1 MVSQDR
7 LYLAFLAI
15 SCAGFSSLAARE
27 FVALG
32 SRDRRS
38 ASTAIKECATMLDLR
53 DADAKEKETPSSE
66 DSAVTTAESASAAG
80 ASSTSET
87 ASSTTTSSEPAK
99 GVRRPSGA
107 KKNGGR
113 RSDATALGGRRAKE
127 KVGAEFW
134 DELAYLVKIAAP
146 GPFCYFSQ
154 LLAAQFS
161 LLVMRTL
168 LTVRANK
175 VNTFYLTR
183 AISTASWKFWTRW
196 FFNFGGWMGSAVV
209 VNSGLRYTETLIQI
223 ELRAALTKRAHQ
235 KYMSANNFYKTAVL
249 RDGGLDNVDQR
260 IVADVDAFAKEAAF
274 LYGHSFKPILE
285 FTLSLTEAAKELGYS
300 RPLALF
306 GAQIFITAVLRQMSP
321 SLGRMIAKEQ
331 ALEGGFRH
339 THARLIAHAEEV
351 ALLGGAERE
360 IGILDDGLKN
370 LVVTQR
376 WHALQRIRKS
386 VADNVSKFQGLLV
399 GSIFVHVPF
408 MVRAANSE
416 GERISAFRAT
426 EELMLRCGSAFTE
439 VLLLGR
445 NLDELAGYTHRLGQ
459 LFRTMDAGV
468 RREEAETLEKAKAR
482 LARLREARETETSKS
497 REDSQTVAARNVI
510 AFENVSVGAP
520 EPGGGHRL
528 LVKGVSLTVEPG
540 RSLLITGPNGSGKTS
555 LLRVL
560 AGLWAPLEGAVTVPS
575 PSPPSNGIPAGGSR
589 SPGKAMMWLPQ
600 RPYLLQGSL
609 RDQVVYP
616 HVALAESNAARVKR
630 ERRAAGRGSKAPS
643 AGGGGSRSRG
653 KDASSSS
660 AAEEEDERVK
670 RCLRLAGL
678 GKFVDGTLGVPGLGL
693 DTRHLEWNDVLS
705 GGERQRIGFARLFYH
720 APPFAI
726 LDEATSAIN
735 PDEEGTLYEAVIA
748 QGTTVVSIAHRLEL
762 RACHE
767 LELKLLGDGEG
778 GWELHERAPGGKRD
792 WALKSASAQ

>member
-53 DADAKEKETPSSE
+53 DADAKDKDTPSSE
-66 DSAVTTAESASAAG
+66 DSAVTTSESASAAG

-113 RSDATALGGRRAKE
+113 RSDATALRGRRAKE

-235 KYMSANNFYKTAVL
+235 KYMAANNFYKTAVL

-260 IVADVDAFAKEAAF
+260 IVADIDAFAKEAAF

-416 GERISAFRAT
+416 GERISVFRAT

-468 RREEAETLEKAKAR
+468 KAEDAKTLEKAKAR
-482 LARLREARETETSKS
+482 LARAREARETGVVDVDKS
-497 REDSQTVAARNVI
+497 SSARTNVI
-510 AFENVSVGAP
+510 AFEDVSVGAP

-528 LVKGVSLTVEPG
+528 LVERVSMVVEPG
-540 RSLLITGPNGSGKTS
+540 RNLLITGPNGSGKTS

-560 AGLWAPLEGAVTVPS
+560 AGLWAPLSGAVTTPS
-575 PSPPSNGIPAGGSR
+575 LPAGRAGAPPS
-589 SPGKAMMWLPQ
+589 GKAMMWLPQ

-616 HVALAESNAARVKR
+616 NVALAESNAARIKR
-630 ERRAAGRGSKAPS
+630 ERRAARG
-643 AGGGGSRSRG
+643 AGAGAFSRSAARSSD
-653 KDASSSS
+653 KAVSSS

-678 GKFVDGTLGVPGLGL
+678 GKFVDGTVPGVGL
-693 DTRHLEWNDVLS
+693 NTRHLEWNDVLS

-735 PDEEGTLYEAVIA
+735 PDEEGTLYQAVIA

-762 RACHE
+762 RECHE

-778 GWELHERAPGGKRD
+778 GWELHERARAGERK
-792 WALKSASAQ
+792 WALKRRSAR

>member
-1 MVSQDR
+1 M
-7 LYLAFLAI
+7 YLAFLAV
-15 SCAGFSSLAARE
+15 SCAGFSSLAARD

-32 SRDRRS
+32 TSDRRF
-38 ASTAIKECATMLDLR
+38 AATAIKECATMLDLHKAGEKKEGDK
-53 DADAKEKETPSSE
+53 DASE
-66 DSAVTTAESASAAG
+66 SSAVA
-80 ASSTSET
+80 
-87 ASSTTTSSEPAK
+87 AK
-99 GVRRPSGA
+99 G
-107 KKNGGR
+107 KNKGKRSRGGGR
-113 RSDATALGGRRAKE
+113 GD
-127 KVGAEFW
+127 KVGADFW
-134 DELAYLVKIAAP
+134 KELSYLVKVAMP
-146 GPFCYFSQ
+146 TPHCRFSQ
-154 LLAAQFS
+154 LLAAQFA

-175 VNTFYLTR
+175 VNTYYLTK
-183 AISTASWKFWTRW
+183 AISSANWQFWVRW

-223 ELRAALTKRAHQ
+223 ELRNALTRHAHK
-235 KYMSANNFYKTAVL
+235 KYMTANNFYRTAVL
-249 RDGGLDNVDQR
+249 REGGLDNVDQR
-260 IVADVDAFAKEAAF
+260 IVADIDAFSREAAF

-306 GAQIFITAVLRQMSP
+306 GAQIFITTVLRQMSP
-321 SLGRMIAKEQ
+321 SLGKMVAKEQ

-408 MVRAANSE
+408 MVRAMSSE
-416 GERISAFRAT
+416 GERISTFRAT

-445 NLDELAGYTHRLGQ
+445 NLDELAGYTFRLGQ
-459 LFRTMDAGV
+459 MFRTMDAGV
-468 RREEAETLEKAKAR
+468 KEEKARDLAAAKAR
-482 LARLREARETETSKS
+482 LAAAGKGGTKPAP
-497 REDSQTVAARNVI
+497 VAGI
-510 AFENVSVGAP
+510 SFEGVSVGAP

-528 LVKGVSLTVEPG
+528 LVKRVTMDVQEGG
-540 RSLLITGPNGSGKTS
+540 HLLITGPNGSGKTS

-560 AGLWAPLEGAVTVPS
+560 AGLWAPLEGAVKTPS
-575 PSPPSNGIPAGGSR
+575 PSSHPGG
-589 SPGKAMMWLPQ
+589 KVMMWLPQ

-616 HVALAESNAARVKR
+616 DVAAAEKTKKKGARGAR
-630 ERRAAGRGSKAPS
+630 DGRRDGESGGASAPS
-643 AGGGGSRSRG
+643 TPREASEEA
-653 KDASSSS
+653 DA
-660 AAEEEDERVK
+660 EDERIK
-670 RCLRLAGL
+670 TCLRMAGL
-678 GKFVDGTLGVPGLGL
+678 GKFVDGGVPGVNL

-720 APPFAI
+720 SPPFAI

-735 PDEEGTLYEAVIA
+735 PDEEHSLYERVIE

-762 RACHE
+762 RRFHKR
-767 LELKLLGDGEG
+767 ELKLAGDGSG
-778 GWELHERAPGGKRD
+778 GWEIHEQ
-792 WALKSASAQ
+792 KSADKWTLVGRSTKEEVQWA

>member
-1 MVSQDR
+1 MVRQDK
-7 LYLAFLAI
+7 LYLAFLAV
-15 SCAGFSSLAARE
+15 SCAGFTTLAARD

-32 SRDRRS
+32 TNDRRL
-38 ASTAIKECATMLDLR
+38 AGTAIKEVSTMLELNK
-53 DADAKEKETPSSE
+53 AAEKEK
-66 DSAVTTAESASAAG
+66 DKDG
-80 ASSTSET
+80 
-87 ASSTTTSSEPAK
+87 
-99 GVRRPSGA
+99 SGA
-107 KKNGGR
+107 EKPGSSKRRGRDLKRGGG
-113 RSDATALGGRRAKE
+113 SQKIGADFWKE
-127 KVGAEFW
+127 
-134 DELAYLVKIAAP
+134 LSYLVKVACPTPHCRFA
-146 GPFCYFSQ
+146 Q

-175 VNTFYLTR
+175 VNTFYLTK
-183 AISTASWKFWTRW
+183 AISSANWKFWVRW

-223 ELRAALTKRAHQ
+223 ELRDALTRHAHK
-235 KYMSANNFYKTAVL
+235 KYMTANNFYRTAVL

-260 IVADVDAFAKEAAF
+260 IVADVDAFSREAAF

-306 GAQIFITAVLRQMSP
+306 GAQIFITTVLRQMSP
-321 SLGRMIAKEQ
+321 SLGKMVAREQ

-351 ALLGGAERE
+351 ALLGGASRE
-360 IGILDDGLKN
+360 VGILDDGLKN
-370 LVVTQR
+370 MVVTQR

-408 MVRAANSE
+408 MVRAAASE
-416 GERISAFRAT
+416 GERISTFRAT

-445 NLDELAGYTHRLGQ
+445 NLDELAGYTFRLGQ
-459 LFRTMDAGV
+459 LFRVMDAG
-468 RREEAETLEKAKAR
+468 AEDERKEQLAAAKAR
-482 LARLREARETETSKS
+482 LADFGKKKTQPPASGGGGRRISF
-497 REDSQTVAARNVI
+497 DG
-510 AFENVSVGAP
+510 VSVGAP

-528 LVKGVSLTVEPG
+528 LVKAVTMDVSEG
-540 RSLLITGPNGSGKTS
+540 DHLLITGPNGAGKTS

-560 AGLWAPLEGAVTVPS
+560 AGLWKPLEGTVSTPA
-575 PSPPSNGIPAGGSR
+575 PTEANG
-589 SPGKAMMWLPQ
+589 GKVMMWLPQ

-616 HVALAESNAARVKR
+616 DVPKARAGTFT
-630 ERRAAGRGSKAPS
+630 RRGGRGRRSGGAGGPSAAGSSSSPS
-643 AGGGGSRSRG
+643 
-653 KDASSSS
+653 SSSS
-660 AAEEEDERVK
+660 AGRGRAECDAEAEEEDERIR
-670 RCLRLAGL
+670 RCLRMAGL
-678 GKFVDGTLGVPGLGL
+678 GKFVDGDVPGVGLG
-693 DTRHLEWNDVLS
+693 TRHLEWNDVLS
-705 GGERQRIGFARLFYH
+705 GGERQRVGFARLFYH

-735 PDEEGTLYEAVIA
+735 PDEEGKLYEHVIA
-748 QGTTVVSIAHRLEL
+748 GGTTVVSIAHRLEL
-762 RACHE
+762 RRFHKK
-767 LELKLLGDGEG
+767 ELKLRGDGNG
-778 GWELHERAPGGKRD
+778 GWELHEQKQKDKWTQVARG
-792 WALKSASAQ
+792 

>member
-53 DADAKEKETPSSE
+53 DADAKDKDTPSSE
-66 DSAVTTAESASAAG
+66 DSAVTTSESASAAG

-113 RSDATALGGRRAKE
+113 RSDATALRGRRAKE

-235 KYMSANNFYKTAVL
+235 KYMAANNFYKTAVL

-260 IVADVDAFAKEAAF
+260 IVADIDAFAKEAAF

-416 GERISAFRAT
+416 GERISVFRAT

-468 RREEAETLEKAKAR
+468 KAEDAKTLEKAKAR
-482 LARLREARETETSKS
+482 LARAREARETGVVDVDKS
-497 REDSQTVAARNVI
+497 SSARTNVI
-510 AFENVSVGAP
+510 AFEDVSVGAP

-528 LVKGVSLTVEPG
+528 LVERVSMVVEPG
-540 RSLLITGPNGSGKTS
+540 RNLLITGPNGSGKTS

-560 AGLWAPLEGAVTVPS
+560 AGLWAPLSGAVTTPS
-575 PSPPSNGIPAGGSR
+575 LPAGKAGAPPS
-589 SPGKAMMWLPQ
+589 GKAMMWLPQ

-616 HVALAESNAARVKR
+616 NVALAESNAARIKR
-630 ERRAAGRGSKAPS
+630 ERRAARG
-643 AGGGGSRSRG
+643 AGAGAFSRSAARRSD
-653 KDASSSS
+653 DAVSSS

-678 GKFVDGTLGVPGLGL
+678 GKFVDGTVPGVGL
-693 DTRHLEWNDVLS
+693 NTRHLEWNDVLS

-735 PDEEGTLYEAVIA
+735 PDEEGTLYQAVIA

-762 RACHE
+762 RECHE

-778 GWELHERAPGGKRD
+778 GWELHERARAGERK
-792 WALKSASAQ
+792 WALKRRSAR

>member
-53 DADAKEKETPSSE
+53 DADAKDKDTPSSE
-66 DSAVTTAESASAAG
+66 DSAVTTSESASAAG

-113 RSDATALGGRRAKE
+113 RSDATALRGRRAKE

-235 KYMSANNFYKTAVL
+235 KYMAANNFYKTAVL

-260 IVADVDAFAKEAAF
+260 IVADIDAFAKEAAF

-416 GERISAFRAT
+416 GERISVFRAT

-468 RREEAETLEKAKAR
+468 KAEDAKTLEKAKAR
-482 LARLREARETETSKS
+482 LARTREARETGVVDVDKS
-497 REDSQTVAARNVI
+497 SSARTNVI
-510 AFENVSVGAP
+510 AFEDVSVGAP

-528 LVKGVSLTVEPG
+528 LVERVSMVVEPG
-540 RSLLITGPNGSGKTS
+540 RNLLITGPNGSGKTS

-560 AGLWAPLEGAVTVPS
+560 AGLWAPLSGAVTTPS
-575 PSPPSNGIPAGGSR
+575 LPAGRAGAPPS
-589 SPGKAMMWLPQ
+589 GKAMMWLPQ

-616 HVALAESNAARVKR
+616 DVALAESNAARIKR
-630 ERRAAGRGSKAPS
+630 ERRAARG
-643 AGGGGSRSRG
+643 AGAGAFSRSAARRSD
-653 KDASSSS
+653 DAVSSS

-678 GKFVDGTLGVPGLGL
+678 GKFVDGTVPGVGL
-693 DTRHLEWNDVLS
+693 NTRHLEWNDVLS

-735 PDEEGTLYEAVIA
+735 PDEEGTLYQAVIA

-762 RACHE
+762 RECHE

-778 GWELHERAPGGKRD
+778 GWELHERARAGERK
-792 WALKSASAQ
+792 WALKRRSAR

>member
-1 MVSQDR
+1 V
-7 LYLAFLAI
+7 
-15 SCAGFSSLAARE
+15 
-27 FVALG
+27 
-32 SRDRRS
+32 
-38 ASTAIKECATMLDLR
+38 
-53 DADAKEKETPSSE
+53 
-66 DSAVTTAESASAAG
+66 
-80 ASSTSET
+80 
-87 ASSTTTSSEPAK
+87 
-99 GVRRPSGA
+99 
-107 KKNGGR
+107 
-113 RSDATALGGRRAKE
+113 GRRAVAARPPERARAAGRRKRSGKDFWKE
-127 KVGAEFW
+127 
-134 DELAYLVKIAAP
+134 LSYLVKVACPTPHCRFA
-146 GPFCYFSQ
+146 Q

-175 VNTFYLTR
+175 VNTFYLTK
-183 AISTASWKFWTRW
+183 AISSANWKFWVRW

-223 ELRAALTKRAHQ
+223 ELRDALTRHAHK
-235 KYMSANNFYKTAVL
+235 KYMAANNFYRTAVL

-260 IVADVDAFAKEAAF
+260 IVADVDAFSREAAF

-306 GAQIFITAVLRQMSP
+306 GAQIFITTVLRQMSP
-321 SLGRMIAKEQ
+321 SLGKMVAREQ

-351 ALLGGAERE
+351 ALLGGASRE
-360 IGILDDGLKN
+360 VGILDDGLKN
-370 LVVTQR
+370 MVVTQR

-408 MVRAANSE
+408 MVRAAASE
-416 GERISAFRAT
+416 GERISTFRAT

-445 NLDELAGYTHRLGQ
+445 NLDELAGYTFRLGQ
-459 LFRTMDAGV
+459 LFRVMDAG
-468 RREEAETLEKAKAR
+468 AEDERKEQLAAAKAR
-482 LARLREARETETSKS
+482 LADFGKKKTQPPASGGGGRRISF
-497 REDSQTVAARNVI
+497 DG
-510 AFENVSVGAP
+510 VSVGAP

-528 LVKGVSLTVEPG
+528 LVRAVTMDVSEG
-540 RSLLITGPNGSGKTS
+540 DHLLITGPNGAGKTS

-560 AGLWAPLEGAVTVPS
+560 AGLWKPLEGTVSTPS
-575 PSPPSNGIPAGGSR
+575 PTKANG
-589 SPGKAMMWLPQ
+589 GKVMMWLPQ

-616 HVALAESNAARVKR
+616 DVPKARAGTFT
-630 ERRAAGRGSKAPS
+630 RRGGRGRRSGDHAAKAK
-643 AGGGGSRSRG
+643 A
-653 KDASSSS
+653 K
-660 AAEEEDERVK
+660 EEDEK
-670 RCLRLAGL
+670 IKQCLRMAGL
-678 GKFVDGTLGVPGLGL
+678 GKFVDGGVPNVGLA
-693 DTRHLEWNDVLS
+693 TRHLEWNDVLS
-705 GGERQRIGFARLFYH
+705 GGERQRIGFARLFFH

-735 PDEEGTLYEAVIA
+735 PDEEHSLYEHVLA

-762 RACHE
+762 RKFHHRE
-767 LELKLLGDGEG
+767 LQLAGDGGGGWKLLQKKETGHGGEK
-778 GWELHERAPGGKRD
+778 WV
-792 WALKSASAQ
+792 ALK

>member
-1 MVSQDR
+1 MRQDK
-7 LYLAFLAI
+7 LYLAFLAV
-15 SCAGFSSLAARE
+15 SCVGFSSLAARE
-27 FVALG
+27 FVALS
-32 SRDRRS
+32 SRDRNN
-38 ASTAIKECATMLDLR
+38 ASTAIKECATMLDLK
-53 DADAKEKETPSSE
+53 DAEGKAKEKEGEAGETSS
-66 DSAVTTAESASAAG
+66 DVLKSTSGG
-80 ASSTSET
+80 ASSAATGAPGGAPGST
-87 ASSTTTSSEPAK
+87 ATTTLTKPIEPKGGKGKRGRGDSSLK
-99 GVRRPSGA
+99 R
-107 KKNGGR
+107 
-113 RSDATALGGRRAKE
+113 KE
-127 KVGAEFW
+127 KIGAEFW
-134 DELAYLVKIAAP
+134 DEVSYLLRIASP
-146 GPFCYFSQ
+146 STFCRFNQ

-223 ELRAALTKRAHQ
+223 ELRAALTKQAHK
-235 KYMSANNFYKTAVL
+235 KYMSANNFYRTAVL
-249 RDGGLDNVDQR
+249 RTGGLDNVDQR
-260 IVADVDAFAKEAAF
+260 IVADIDAFSKEAAF

-306 GAQIFITAVLRQMSP
+306 GAQIFITAVLRQMAP
-321 SLGRMIAKEQ
+321 SLGKMIAKEQ

-416 GERISAFRAT
+416 GERISTFRAT

-459 LFRTMDAGV
+459 LFRTMDLGV
-468 RREEAETLEKAKAR
+468 KEEDAKTLQAAKEKLAKLR
-482 LARLREARETETSKS
+482 LVRKQGGTASDKSTQEQTNSGTSS
-497 REDSQTVAARNVI
+497 GI
-510 AFENVSVGAP
+510 AFDSVSVGAP

-528 LVKGVSLTVEPG
+528 LIQNVTMSVNPG
-540 RSLLITGPNGSGKTS
+540 SNLLITGPNGSGKTS

-560 AGLWAPLEGAVTVPS
+560 AGLWAPLSGSVKTPS
-575 PSPPSNGIPAGGSR
+575 INGKNKSQKP
-589 SPGKAMMWLPQ
+589 MMWLPQ

-616 HVALAESNAARVKR
+616 NVALAESNAKRIKR
-630 ERRAAGRGSKAPS
+630 ERRKNSPP
-643 AGGGGSRSRG
+643 GSRNG
-653 KDASSSS
+653 SSKKLDNKL
-660 AAEEEDERVK
+660 EDEEDEIVK
-670 RCLRLAGL
+670 KCLRLAGL
-678 GKFVDGTLGVPGLGL
+678 GKFVDGGVPSVGLN
-693 DTRHLEWNDVLS
+693 TRHLEWNDVLS

-720 APPFAI
+720 KPPFAI

-735 PDEEGTLYEAVIA
+735 PDEEGLLYERVIA

-762 RACHE
+762 RKFHS

-778 GWELHERAPGGKRD
+778 GWELHEKKGKE
-792 WALKSASAQ
+792 WKVKSKSSQ

>member
-53 DADAKEKETPSSE
+53 DADAKDKDTPSSE
-66 DSAVTTAESASAAG
+66 DSAVTTSESASAAG

-113 RSDATALGGRRAKE
+113 RSDATALRGRRAKE

-235 KYMSANNFYKTAVL
+235 KYMAANNFYKTAVL

-260 IVADVDAFAKEAAF
+260 IVADIDAFAKEAAF

-416 GERISAFRAT
+416 GERISVFRAT

-468 RREEAETLEKAKAR
+468 KAEDAKTLEKAKAR
-482 LARLREARETETSKS
+482 LARAREARETGVVDVDKS
-497 REDSQTVAARNVI
+497 SSARTNVI
-510 AFENVSVGAP
+510 AFEDVSVGAP

-528 LVKGVSLTVEPG
+528 LVERVSMVVEPG
-540 RSLLITGPNGSGKTS
+540 RNLLITGPNGSGKTS

-560 AGLWAPLEGAVTVPS
+560 AGLWAPLSGAVTTPS
-575 PSPPSNGIPAGGSR
+575 LPAGKAGAPPS
-589 SPGKAMMWLPQ
+589 GKAMMWLPQ

-616 HVALAESNAARVKR
+616 NVALAESNAARIKR
-630 ERRAAGRGSKAPS
+630 ERRAARG
-643 AGGGGSRSRG
+643 AGAGAFSRSAARRSD
-653 KDASSSS
+653 KAVSSS

-678 GKFVDGTLGVPGLGL
+678 GKFVDGTVPGVGL
-693 DTRHLEWNDVLS
+693 NTRHLEWNDVLS

-735 PDEEGTLYEAVIA
+735 PDEEGTLYQAVIA

-762 RACHE
+762 RECHE

-778 GWELHERAPGGKRD
+778 GWELHERARAGERK
-792 WALKSASAQ
+792 WALKRRSAR

>member
-1 MVSQDR
+1 
-7 LYLAFLAI
+7 
-15 SCAGFSSLAARE
+15 
-27 FVALG
+27 
-32 SRDRRS
+32 
-38 ASTAIKECATMLDLR
+38 MLDLR

-235 KYMSANNFYKTAVL
+235 KYMAANNFYKTAVL

-260 IVADVDAFAKEAAF
+260 IVADIDAFAKEAAF

-416 GERISAFRAT
+416 GERISVFRAT

-468 RREEAETLEKAKAR
+468 EAEDAKSLEKAKAR
-482 LARLREARETETSKS
+482 LARAREARETGVETPVDKS
-497 REDSQTVAARNVI
+497 SSARTNVI
-510 AFENVSVGAP
+510 AFEDVSVGAP

-528 LVKGVSLTVEPG
+528 LVERVSMVVEPG
-540 RSLLITGPNGSGKTS
+540 RNLLITGPNGSGKTS

-560 AGLWAPLEGAVTVPS
+560 AGLWAPLSGAVTTPS
-575 PSPPSNGIPAGGSR
+575 LPAGRAGAPPS
-589 SPGKAMMWLPQ
+589 GKAMMWLPQ

-616 HVALAESNAARVKR
+616 NVALAESNAARIKR
-630 ERRAAGRGSKAPS
+630 ERRAAR
-643 AGGGGSRSRG
+643 GGGGARGASAESSRFSRARSSD
-653 KDASSSS
+653 KAVSSS

-678 GKFVDGTLGVPGLGL
+678 GKFVDGTVPGVGL
-693 DTRHLEWNDVLS
+693 NTRHLEWNDVLS

-735 PDEEGTLYEAVIA
+735 PDEEGTLYQAVIA

-762 RACHE
+762 RECHE

-778 GWELHERAPGGKRD
+778 GWELHERARAGDRK
-792 WALKSASAQ
+792 WALKRRSAR

>member
-1 MVSQDR
+1 M
-7 LYLAFLAI
+7 YLAFLAV
-15 SCAGFSSLAARE
+15 SCAGFSSLAARD

-32 SRDRRS
+32 TSRRF
-38 ASTAIKECATMLDLR
+38 AATAIKECATMLDLHN
-53 DADAKEKETPSSE
+53 AGEKKEGDKNASGS
-66 DSAVTTAESASAAG
+66 SAVAVKSKK
-80 ASSTSET
+80 
-87 ASSTTTSSEPAK
+87 K
-99 GVRRPSGA
+99 GKRSRG
-107 KKNGGR
+107 GGR
-113 RSDATALGGRRAKE
+113 SD
-127 KVGAEFW
+127 KVGADFW
-134 DELAYLVKIAAP
+134 KELSYLVKVAMP
-146 GPFCYFSQ
+146 NPYCRFSQ
-154 LLAAQFS
+154 LLAAQFT

-175 VNTFYLTR
+175 VNTYYLTK
-183 AISTASWKFWTRW
+183 AISSANWQFWVRW

-223 ELRAALTKRAHQ
+223 ELRNALTRHAHK
-235 KYMSANNFYKTAVL
+235 KYMTANNFYRTAVL
-249 RDGGLDNVDQR
+249 REGGLDNVDQR
-260 IVADVDAFAKEAAF
+260 IVADIDAFSREAAF

-306 GAQIFITAVLRQMSP
+306 GAQIFITTVLRQMSP
-321 SLGRMIAKEQ
+321 SLGKMVAKEQ

-408 MVRAANSE
+408 MVRAMSSE
-416 GERISAFRAT
+416 GERISTFRAT

-445 NLDELAGYTHRLGQ
+445 NLDELAGYTFRLGQ
-459 LFRTMDAGV
+459 MFRTMDAGV
-468 RREEAETLEKAKAR
+468 KEEKERDLAAAKAR
-482 LARLREARETETSKS
+482 LAAAGKS
-497 REDSQTVAARNVI
+497 GTKPSPVTGI
-510 AFENVSVGAP
+510 SFEGVSVGAP

-528 LVKGVSLTVEPG
+528 LVKRVTMDVQEGG
-540 RSLLITGPNGSGKTS
+540 HLLITGPNGSGKTS

-560 AGLWAPLEGAVTVPS
+560 AGLWAPLEGAVKTPS
-575 PSPPSNGIPAGGSR
+575 PSSRPGG
-589 SPGKAMMWLPQ
+589 KVMMWLPQ
-600 RPYLLQGSL
+600 RPYLVQGSL

-616 HVALAESNAARVKR
+616 DVASAEKTKKKAARGAR
-630 ERRAAGRGSKAPS
+630 DGASGGASAPSTPRGSS
-643 AGGGGSRSRG
+643 VE
-653 KDASSSS
+653 
-660 AAEEEDERVK
+660 AEAEDERIK
-670 RCLRLAGL
+670 TCLRMAGL
-678 GKFVDGTLGVPGLGL
+678 GKFVDGGVPGVSL

-705 GGERQRIGFARLFYH
+705 GGERQRVGFARLFYH
-720 APPFAI
+720 SPPFAI

-735 PDEEGTLYEAVIA
+735 PDEEHLLYERVIE

-762 RACHE
+762 RRFHKR
-767 LELKLLGDGEG
+767 ELKLAGDGSG
-778 GWELHERAPGGKRD
+778 GWEIHEQ
-792 WALKSASAQ
+792 KSADKWTLVGRSTKEEVQ

>member
-1 MVSQDR
+1 
-7 LYLAFLAI
+7 
-15 SCAGFSSLAARE
+15 
-27 FVALG
+27 
-32 SRDRRS
+32 
-38 ASTAIKECATMLDLR
+38 MLDLR

-235 KYMSANNFYKTAVL
+235 KYMAANNFYKTAVL

-260 IVADVDAFAKEAAF
+260 IVADIDAFAKEAAF

-416 GERISAFRAT
+416 GERISVFRAT

-459 LFRTMDAGV
+459 LFRVMDAGV
-468 RREEAETLEKAKAR
+468 KAEDAKSLEKAKAR
-482 LARLREARETETSKS
+482 LARAREARETGVETPVDKS
-497 REDSQTVAARNVI
+497 SSARTNVI
-510 AFENVSVGAP
+510 AFEDVSVGAP

-528 LVKGVSLTVEPG
+528 LVERVSMVVEPG
-540 RSLLITGPNGSGKTS
+540 RNLLITGPNGSGKTS

-560 AGLWAPLEGAVTVPS
+560 AGLWAPLSGAVTTPS
-575 PSPPSNGIPAGGSR
+575 LPAGRAGAPPS
-589 SPGKAMMWLPQ
+589 GKAMMWLPQ

-616 HVALAESNAARVKR
+616 NVALAESNAARIKR
-630 ERRAAGRGSKAPS
+630 ERRAARGARGARGASAESSRFSRARSSDKAV
-643 AGGGGSRSRG
+643 
-653 KDASSSS
+653 SSS

-678 GKFVDGTLGVPGLGL
+678 GKFVDGTVPGVGL
-693 DTRHLEWNDVLS
+693 NTRHLEWNDVLS

-735 PDEEGTLYEAVIA
+735 PDEEGTLYQAVIA

-762 RACHE
+762 RECHE

-778 GWELHERAPGGKRD
+778 GWELHERARAGDRK
-792 WALKSASAQ
+792 WALKRRSAR

>member
-38 ASTAIKECATMLDLR
+38 ASTAIKECATMLDLQ
-53 DADAKEKETPSSE
+53 DADAKEKQRSPESDAKTVESS
-66 DSAVTTAESASAAG
+66 TASG
-80 ASSTSET
+80 ASSTSKT
-87 ASSTTTSSEPAK
+87 ASSATTTTSEPTKRA
-99 GVRRPSGA
+99 GVRT
-107 KKNGGR
+107 KET
-113 RSDATALGGRRAKE
+113 DAAALGGRRKKE

-146 GPFCYFSQ
+146 GPFCHFSR

-196 FFNFGGWMGSAVV
+196 FFNFSGWMGSAVV

-235 KYMSANNFYKTAVL
+235 KYMAANNFYKTAVL

-260 IVADVDAFAKEAAF
+260 IVADIDAFAKEAAF

-416 GERISAFRAT
+416 GERISVFRAT

-468 RREEAETLEKAKAR
+468 KAEDAKTLEKAKAR
-482 LARLREARETETSKS
+482 LARAREARETGVVDVDKS
-497 REDSQTVAARNVI
+497 SSARTNVI
-510 AFENVSVGAP
+510 AFEDVSVGAP

-528 LVKGVSLTVEPG
+528 LVERVSMVVEPG
-540 RSLLITGPNGSGKTS
+540 RNLLITGPNGSGKTS

-560 AGLWAPLEGAVTVPS
+560 AGLWAPLSGAVTTPS
-575 PSPPSNGIPAGGSR
+575 LPAGRAGAPPS
-589 SPGKAMMWLPQ
+589 GKAMMWLPQ

-616 HVALAESNAARVKR
+616 NVALAESNAARIKR
-630 ERRAAGRGSKAPS
+630 ERRASRGAG
-643 AGGGGSRSRG
+643 AGAFSRSAARSS
-653 KDASSSS
+653 DNAVSSS

-678 GKFVDGTLGVPGLGL
+678 GKFVDGTIPGVGLN
-693 DTRHLEWNDVLS
+693 TRRLEWNDVLS

-735 PDEEGTLYEAVIA
+735 PDEEGTLYQAVIA

-762 RACHE
+762 RECHE

-778 GWELHERAPGGKRD
+778 GWELHERARAGERK
-792 WALKSASAQ
+792 WALKRRSAR

>member
-53 DADAKEKETPSSE
+53 DADAKDKDTPSSE
-66 DSAVTTAESASAAG
+66 DSAVTTSESASAAG

-113 RSDATALGGRRAKE
+113 RSDATALRGRRAKE

-235 KYMSANNFYKTAVL
+235 KYMAANNFYKTAVL

-260 IVADVDAFAKEAAF
+260 IVADIDAFAKEAAF

-416 GERISAFRAT
+416 GERISVFRAT

-468 RREEAETLEKAKAR
+468 KAEDAKTLEKAKAR
-482 LARLREARETETSKS
+482 LARAREARETGVVDVHKS
-497 REDSQTVAARNVI
+497 SSARTNVI
-510 AFENVSVGAP
+510 AFEDVSVGAP

-528 LVKGVSLTVEPG
+528 LVERVSMVVEPG
-540 RSLLITGPNGSGKTS
+540 RNLLITGPNGSGKTS

-560 AGLWAPLEGAVTVPS
+560 AGLWAPLSGAVTTPS
-575 PSPPSNGIPAGGSR
+575 LPAGKAGAPPS
-589 SPGKAMMWLPQ
+589 GKAMMWLPQ

-616 HVALAESNAARVKR
+616 NVALAESNAARIKR
-630 ERRAAGRGSKAPS
+630 ERRAARG
-643 AGGGGSRSRG
+643 AGAGAFSRSAARRSD
-653 KDASSSS
+653 KAVSSS

-678 GKFVDGTLGVPGLGL
+678 GKFVDGTVPGVGL
-693 DTRHLEWNDVLS
+693 NTRHLEWNDVLS

-735 PDEEGTLYEAVIA
+735 PDEEGTLYQAVIA

-762 RACHE
+762 RECHE

-778 GWELHERAPGGKRD
+778 GWELHERARAGERK
-792 WALKSASAQ
+792 WALKRRSAR

>member
-38 ASTAIKECATMLDLR
+38 ASTAIKECATMLDLQ
-53 DADAKEKETPSSE
+53 DADAKEKQRSPESDKKTVESS
-66 DSAVTTAESASAAG
+66 TASG
-80 ASSTSET
+80 ASSTSKT
-87 ASSTTTSSEPAK
+87 ASSATTTTSEPTKRA
-99 GVRRPSGA
+99 GVRT
-107 KKNGGR
+107 KET
-113 RSDATALGGRRAKE
+113 DAAALGGRRKKE

-146 GPFCYFSQ
+146 GPFCHFSR

-196 FFNFGGWMGSAVV
+196 FFNFSGWMGSAVV

-235 KYMSANNFYKTAVL
+235 KYMAANNFYKTAVL

-260 IVADVDAFAKEAAF
+260 IVADIDAFAKEAAF

-459 LFRTMDAGV
+459 LFRVMDAGV
-468 RREEAETLEKAKAR
+468 KREDASTLEKAKAR
-482 LARLREARETETSKS
+482 LKHLREARES
-497 REDSQTVAARNVI
+497 RASGESPGVAAATKPEIGASSDGNARNVI
-510 AFENVSVGAP
+510 AFEDVSVGAP

-540 RSLLITGPNGSGKTS
+540 RHLLITGPNGSGKTS

-560 AGLWAPLEGAVTVPS
+560 AGLWPPLRGAVTTPI
-575 PSPPSNGIPAGGSR
+575 PTSPPSGRPGG

-616 HVALAESNAARVKR
+616 HVALAESNAARIKR
-630 ERRAAGRGSKAPS
+630 ERRA
-643 AGGGGSRSRG
+643 GGSRSRG

-693 DTRHLEWNDVLS
+693 NTRHLEWNDVLS

-735 PDEEGTLYEAVIA
+735 PDEEGTLYQAVIA

-778 GWELHERAPGGKRD
+778 SWELHERTPGGKRD
-792 WALKSASAQ
+792 WALKRKST

>member
-1 MVSQDR
+1 MSQDR

-53 DADAKEKETPSSE
+53 DADAKDKDTPSSE
-66 DSAVTTAESASAAG
+66 DSAVTTSESASAAG

-113 RSDATALGGRRAKE
+113 RSDATALRGRRAKE

-235 KYMSANNFYKTAVL
+235 KYMAANNFYKTAVL

-260 IVADVDAFAKEAAF
+260 IVADIDAFAKEAAF

-360 IGILDDGLKN
+360 IGILDDCLKN

-416 GERISAFRAT
+416 GERISVFRAT

-468 RREEAETLEKAKAR
+468 KAEDAKTLEKAKAR
-482 LARLREARETETSKS
+482 LARAREARETGVVDVDKS
-497 REDSQTVAARNVI
+497 SSARTNVI
-510 AFENVSVGAP
+510 AFEDVSVGAP

-528 LVKGVSLTVEPG
+528 LVERVSMVVEPG
-540 RSLLITGPNGSGKTS
+540 RNLLITGPNGSGKTS

-560 AGLWAPLEGAVTVPS
+560 AGLWAPLSGAVTTPS
-575 PSPPSNGIPAGGSR
+575 LPAGRAGAPPS
-589 SPGKAMMWLPQ
+589 GKAMMWLPQ

-616 HVALAESNAARVKR
+616 NVALAESNAARIKR
-630 ERRAAGRGSKAPS
+630 ERRAARG
-643 AGGGGSRSRG
+643 AGAGAFSRSAARSSD
-653 KDASSSS
+653 KAVSSS

-678 GKFVDGTLGVPGLGL
+678 GKFVDGTVPGVGL
-693 DTRHLEWNDVLS
+693 NTRHLEWNDVLS

-735 PDEEGTLYEAVIA
+735 PDEEGTLYQAVIA

-762 RACHE
+762 RECHE

-778 GWELHERAPGGKRD
+778 GWELHERARAGERK
-792 WALKSASAQ
+792 WALKRRSAR

>member
-1 MVSQDR
+1 MVRQDK
-7 LYLAFLAI
+7 LYLAFLAV
-15 SCAGFSSLAARE
+15 SCAGFTTLAARD

-32 SRDRRS
+32 TNDRRL
-38 ASTAIKECATMLDLR
+38 AGTAIKEVSTMLELNK
-53 DADAKEKETPSSE
+53 AAEKEK
-66 DSAVTTAESASAAG
+66 DKDGAG
-80 ASSTSET
+80 AEKPGSS
-87 ASSTTTSSEPAK
+87 K
-99 GVRRPSGA
+99 RRGRDLKRGGGSQKIGA
-107 KKNGGR
+107 
-113 RSDATALGGRRAKE
+113 DFWKE
-127 KVGAEFW
+127 
-134 DELAYLVKIAAP
+134 LSYLVKVACPTPHCRFA
-146 GPFCYFSQ
+146 Q

-175 VNTFYLTR
+175 VNTFYLTK
-183 AISTASWKFWTRW
+183 AISSANWKFWVRW

-223 ELRAALTKRAHQ
+223 ELRDALTRHAHK
-235 KYMSANNFYKTAVL
+235 KYMAANNFYRTAVL

-260 IVADVDAFAKEAAF
+260 IVADVDAFSREAAF

-306 GAQIFITAVLRQMSP
+306 GAQIFITTVLRQMSP
-321 SLGRMIAKEQ
+321 SLGKMVAREQ

-351 ALLGGAERE
+351 ALLGGASRE
-360 IGILDDGLKN
+360 VGILDDGLKN
-370 LVVTQR
+370 MVVTQR

-408 MVRAANSE
+408 MVRAAASE
-416 GERISAFRAT
+416 GERISTFRAT

-445 NLDELAGYTHRLGQ
+445 NLDELAGYTFRLGQ
-459 LFRTMDAGV
+459 LFRVMDAG
-468 RREEAETLEKAKAR
+468 AEDERKEQLAAAKAR
-482 LARLREARETETSKS
+482 LADFGKKKTQPPASGGGGRRISF
-497 REDSQTVAARNVI
+497 DG
-510 AFENVSVGAP
+510 VSVGAP

-528 LVKGVSLTVEPG
+528 LVKAVTMDVSEG
-540 RSLLITGPNGSGKTS
+540 DHLLITGPNGAGKTS

-560 AGLWAPLEGAVTVPS
+560 AGLWKPLEGTVSTPA
-575 PSPPSNGIPAGGSR
+575 PTEANG
-589 SPGKAMMWLPQ
+589 GKVMMWLPQ

-616 HVALAESNAARVKR
+616 DVPKARAGTFT
-630 ERRAAGRGSKAPS
+630 RRGGRGRRSGGAGGPSAAGSSSSPS
-643 AGGGGSRSRG
+643 
-653 KDASSSS
+653 SSSS
-660 AAEEEDERVK
+660 AGRGRAECDAEAEEEDERIR
-670 RCLRLAGL
+670 RCLRMAGL
-678 GKFVDGTLGVPGLGL
+678 GKFVDGDVPGVGLG
-693 DTRHLEWNDVLS
+693 TRHLEWNDVLS
-705 GGERQRIGFARLFYH
+705 GGERQRVGFARLFYH

-735 PDEEGTLYEAVIA
+735 PDEEGKLYEHVIA
-748 QGTTVVSIAHRLEL
+748 GGTTVVSIAHRLEL
-762 RACHE
+762 RRFHKK
-767 LELKLLGDGEG
+767 ELKLRGDGNG
-778 GWELHERAPGGKRD
+778 GWELHEQKQKDKWTQVARG
-792 WALKSASAQ
+792 

>member
-53 DADAKEKETPSSE
+53 DADAKDKDTPSSE
-66 DSAVTTAESASAAG
+66 DSAVTTSESASAAG

-113 RSDATALGGRRAKE
+113 RSDATALRGRRAKE

-235 KYMSANNFYKTAVL
+235 KYMAANNFYKTAVL

-260 IVADVDAFAKEAAF
+260 IVADIDAFAKEAAF

-416 GERISAFRAT
+416 GERISVFRAT

-468 RREEAETLEKAKAR
+468 KAEDAKTLEKAKAR
-482 LARLREARETETSKS
+482 LARAREARETGVVDVDKS
-497 REDSQTVAARNVI
+497 SSARTNVI
-510 AFENVSVGAP
+510 AFEDVSVGAP

-528 LVKGVSLTVEPG
+528 LVERVSMVVEPG
-540 RSLLITGPNGSGKTS
+540 RNLLITGPNGSGKTS

-560 AGLWAPLEGAVTVPS
+560 AGLWAPLSGAVTTPS
-575 PSPPSNGIPAGGSR
+575 LPAGRAGAPPS
-589 SPGKAMMWLPQ
+589 GKAMMWLPQ

-616 HVALAESNAARVKR
+616 DVALAESNAARIKR
-630 ERRAAGRGSKAPS
+630 ERRAARG
-643 AGGGGSRSRG
+643 AGAGAFSRSAARRSD
-653 KDASSSS
+653 DAVSSS

-678 GKFVDGTLGVPGLGL
+678 GKFVDGTVPGVGL
-693 DTRHLEWNDVLS
+693 NTRHLEWNDVLS

-735 PDEEGTLYEAVIA
+735 PDEEGTLYQAVIA

-762 RACHE
+762 RECHE

-778 GWELHERAPGGKRD
+778 GWELHERARAGERK
-792 WALKSASAQ
+792 WALKRRSAR

>member
-1 MVSQDR
+1 MSQDR

-53 DADAKEKETPSSE
+53 DADAKDKDTPSSE
-66 DSAVTTAESASAAG
+66 DSAVTTSESASAAG

-113 RSDATALGGRRAKE
+113 RSDATALRGRRAKE

-235 KYMSANNFYKTAVL
+235 KYMAANNFYKTAVL

-260 IVADVDAFAKEAAF
+260 IVADIDAFAKEAAF

-416 GERISAFRAT
+416 GERISVFRAT

-468 RREEAETLEKAKAR
+468 KAEDAKTLEKAKAR
-482 LARLREARETETSKS
+482 LARAREARETGVVDVDKS
-497 REDSQTVAARNVI
+497 SSARTNVI
-510 AFENVSVGAP
+510 AFEDVSVGAP

-528 LVKGVSLTVEPG
+528 LVERVSMVVEPG
-540 RSLLITGPNGSGKTS
+540 RNLLITGPNGSGKTS

-560 AGLWAPLEGAVTVPS
+560 AGLWAPLSGAVTTPS
-575 PSPPSNGIPAGGSR
+575 LPAGKAGAPPS
-589 SPGKAMMWLPQ
+589 GKAMMWLPQ

-616 HVALAESNAARVKR
+616 NVALAESNAARIKR
-630 ERRAAGRGSKAPS
+630 ERRAARG
-643 AGGGGSRSRG
+643 AGAGAFSRSAARRSD
-653 KDASSSS
+653 KAVSSS

-678 GKFVDGTLGVPGLGL
+678 GKFVDGTVPGVGL
-693 DTRHLEWNDVLS
+693 NTRHLEWNDVLS

-735 PDEEGTLYEAVIA
+735 PDEEGTLYQAVIA

-762 RACHE
+762 RECHE

-778 GWELHERAPGGKRD
+778 GWELHERARAGERK
-792 WALKSASAQ
+792 WALKRRSAR

>member
-1 MVSQDR
+1 M
-7 LYLAFLAI
+7 YLAFLAV

-27 FVALG
+27 FIALG
-32 SRDRRS
+32 TRDRMS
-38 ASTAIKECATMLDLR
+38 ATSAIKESLTMLDLHK
-53 DADAKEKETPSSE
+53 AEGPKPET
-66 DSAVTTAESASAAG
+66 
-80 ASSTSET
+80 SSTSE
-87 ASSTTTSSEPAK
+87 SSTKSGK
-99 GVRRPSGA
+99 GRGKGRDKGRG
-107 KKNGGR
+107 KGGK
-113 RSDATALGGRRAKE
+113 GG
-127 KVGAEFW
+127 KVGADFW
-134 DELAYLVKIAAP
+134 RELEYLVKVAMPTPHCQMA
-146 GPFCYFSQ
+146 Q
-154 LLAAQFS
+154 LLAAQFT

-175 VNTFYLTR
+175 VNTFYLTK
-183 AISTASWKFWTRW
+183 AISTASWKFWVRW

-223 ELRAALTKRAHQ
+223 ELRNALTRHAHK
-235 KYMSANNFYKTAVL
+235 KYMTANNFYRTAVL

-260 IVADVDAFAKEAAF
+260 IVADIDAFSREAAF

-306 GAQIFITAVLRQMSP
+306 GAQIFITTVLRQMAP
-321 SLGRMIAKEQ
+321 SLGKMVAREQ

-351 ALLGGAERE
+351 ALLGGAPRE

-408 MVRAANSE
+408 MLKSTSE
-416 GERISAFRAT
+416 GERISLFRAT

-445 NLDELAGYTHRLGQ
+445 NLDELAGYTYRLGQ
-459 LFRTMDAGV
+459 LFHTMDRSIEDADAKRKTEESAGEV
-468 RREEAETLEKAKAR
+468 DLF
-482 LARLREARETETSKS
+482 SGP
-497 REDSQTVAARNVI
+497 EDAISFDSVT
-510 AFENVSVGAP
+510 VGAP
-520 EPGGGHRL
+520 EQTGYRL
-528 LVKGVSLTVEPG
+528 LVKNVSLIVGPG
-540 RSLLITGPNGSGKTS
+540 EHLLITGPNGAGKTS

-560 AGLWAPLEGAVTVPS
+560 AGLWEPIEGHVSTPKAEKYD
-575 PSPPSNGIPAGGSR
+575 GG
-589 SPGKAMMWLPQ
+589 KVMMWLPQ

-616 HVALAESNAARVKR
+616 NIALAERAR
-630 ERRAAGRGSKAPS
+630 
-643 AGGGGSRSRG
+643 RG
-653 KDASSSS
+653 KAKRVDENAV
-660 AAEEEDERVK
+660 ADEDERVK
-670 RCLRLAGL
+670 QCLRAAGL
-678 GKFVDGTLGVPGLGL
+678 GKFVDGGVPGVSL

-720 APPFAI
+720 SPPFAI

-735 PDEEGTLYEAVIA
+735 PDEEGQLYERVIE

-762 RACHE
+762 RKFHRK
-767 LELKLLGDGEG
+767 ELKLAGDGSG
-778 GWELHERAPGGKRD
+778 GWELHKNEAKPGSRGGDDKWKLVD
-792 WALKSASAQ
+792 KK

>member
-1 MVSQDR
+1 MSQDR

-53 DADAKEKETPSSE
+53 DADAKDKDTPSSE
-66 DSAVTTAESASAAG
+66 DSAVTTSESASAAG

-113 RSDATALGGRRAKE
+113 RSDATALRGRRAKE

-235 KYMSANNFYKTAVL
+235 KYMAANNFYKTAVL

-260 IVADVDAFAKEAAF
+260 IVADIDAFAKEAAF

-416 GERISAFRAT
+416 GERISVFRAT

-468 RREEAETLEKAKAR
+468 KAEDAKTLEKAKAR
-482 LARLREARETETSKS
+482 LARAREARETGVVDVDKS
-497 REDSQTVAARNVI
+497 SSARTNVI
-510 AFENVSVGAP
+510 AFEDVSVGAP

-528 LVKGVSLTVEPG
+528 LVERVSMVVEPG
-540 RSLLITGPNGSGKTS
+540 RNLLITGPNGSGKTS

-560 AGLWAPLEGAVTVPS
+560 AGLWAPLSGAVTTPS
-575 PSPPSNGIPAGGSR
+575 LPAGKAGAPPS
-589 SPGKAMMWLPQ
+589 GKAMMWLPQ

-616 HVALAESNAARVKR
+616 DVALAESNAARIKR
-630 ERRAAGRGSKAPS
+630 ERRAARG
-643 AGGGGSRSRG
+643 AGAGAFSRSAARRSD
-653 KDASSSS
+653 KAVSSS

-678 GKFVDGTLGVPGLGL
+678 GKFVDGTVPGVGL
-693 DTRHLEWNDVLS
+693 NTRHLEWNDVLS

-735 PDEEGTLYEAVIA
+735 PDEEGTLYQAVIA

-762 RACHE
+762 RECHE

-778 GWELHERAPGGKRD
+778 GWELHERARAGERK
-792 WALKSASAQ
+792 WALKRRSAR

>member
-53 DADAKEKETPSSE
+53 DADAKDKDTPSSE
-66 DSAVTTAESASAAG
+66 DSAVTTSESASAAG

-113 RSDATALGGRRAKE
+113 RSDATALRGRRAKE

-235 KYMSANNFYKTAVL
+235 KYMAANNFYKTAVL

-260 IVADVDAFAKEAAF
+260 IVADIDAFAKEAAF

-416 GERISAFRAT
+416 GERISVFRAT

-468 RREEAETLEKAKAR
+468 KAEDAKTLEKAKAR
-482 LARLREARETETSKS
+482 LARAREARETGVVDVDKS
-497 REDSQTVAARNVI
+497 SSARTNVI
-510 AFENVSVGAP
+510 AFEDVSVGAP

-528 LVKGVSLTVEPG
+528 LVERVSMVVEPG
-540 RSLLITGPNGSGKTS
+540 RNLLITGPNGSGKTS

-560 AGLWAPLEGAVTVPS
+560 AGLWAPLSGAVTTPS
-575 PSPPSNGIPAGGSR
+575 LPAGKAGAPPS
-589 SPGKAMMWLPQ
+589 GKAMMWLPQ

-616 HVALAESNAARVKR
+616 DVALAESNAARIKR
-630 ERRAAGRGSKAPS
+630 ERRAAKKRG
-643 AGGGGSRSRG
+643 AGAGASSRSAARRSD
-653 KDASSSS
+653 KAVSSS

-678 GKFVDGTLGVPGLGL
+678 GKFVDGTVPGVGL
-693 DTRHLEWNDVLS
+693 NTRHLEWNDVLS

-735 PDEEGTLYEAVIA
+735 PDEEGTLYQAVIA

-762 RACHE
+762 RECHE

-778 GWELHERAPGGKRD
+778 GWELHERARAGERK
-792 WALKSASAQ
+792 WALKRRSAR

>member
-1 MVSQDR
+1 
-7 LYLAFLAI
+7 
-15 SCAGFSSLAARE
+15 
-27 FVALG
+27 
-32 SRDRRS
+32 
-38 ASTAIKECATMLDLR
+38 MLDLR

-235 KYMSANNFYKTAVL
+235 KYMAANNFYKTAVL

-260 IVADVDAFAKEAAF
+260 IVADIDAFAKEAAF

-416 GERISAFRAT
+416 GERISVFRAT

-459 LFRTMDAGV
+459 LFRVMDAGV
-468 RREEAETLEKAKAR
+468 EAEDAKSLEKAKAR
-482 LARLREARETETSKS
+482 LARAREARETGVETPVDKS
-497 REDSQTVAARNVI
+497 SSARTNVI
-510 AFENVSVGAP
+510 AFEDVSVGAP

-528 LVKGVSLTVEPG
+528 LVERVSMVVEPG
-540 RSLLITGPNGSGKTS
+540 RNLLITGPNGSGKTS

-560 AGLWAPLEGAVTVPS
+560 AGLWAPLSGAVTTPS
-575 PSPPSNGIPAGGSR
+575 LPAGRAGAPPS
-589 SPGKAMMWLPQ
+589 GKAMMWLPQ

-616 HVALAESNAARVKR
+616 NVALAESNAARIKR
-630 ERRAAGRGSKAPS
+630 ERRAARGARGARGASAESSRFSRARSSDKAV
-643 AGGGGSRSRG
+643 
-653 KDASSSS
+653 SSS

-678 GKFVDGTLGVPGLGL
+678 GKFVDGTVPGVGL
-693 DTRHLEWNDVLS
+693 NTRHLEWNDVLS

-735 PDEEGTLYEAVIA
+735 PDEEGTLYQAVIA

-762 RACHE
+762 RECHE

-778 GWELHERAPGGKRD
+778 GWELHERARAGDRK
-792 WALKSASAQ
+792 WALKRRSAR

>member
-235 KYMSANNFYKTAVL
+235 KYMAANNFYKTAVL

-260 IVADVDAFAKEAAF
+260 IVADIDAFAKEAAF

-416 GERISAFRAT
+416 GERISVFRAT

-459 LFRTMDAGV
+459 LFRVMDAGV
-468 RREEAETLEKAKAR
+468 EAEDAKSLEKAKAR
-482 LARLREARETETSKS
+482 LARAREARETGVETPVDKS
-497 REDSQTVAARNVI
+497 SSARTNVI
-510 AFENVSVGAP
+510 AFEDVSVGAP

-528 LVKGVSLTVEPG
+528 LVERVSMVVEPG
-540 RSLLITGPNGSGKTS
+540 RNLLITGPNGSGKTS

-560 AGLWAPLEGAVTVPS
+560 AGLWAPLSGAVTTPS
-575 PSPPSNGIPAGGSR
+575 LPAGKAGAPPS
-589 SPGKAMMWLPQ
+589 GKAMMWLPQ

-616 HVALAESNAARVKR
+616 NVALAESNAARIKR
-630 ERRAAGRGSKAPS
+630 ERRAARGGRGGRGAS
-643 AGGGGSRSRG
+643 AESSRSAARSSD
-653 KDASSSS
+653 KAVSSS

-678 GKFVDGTLGVPGLGL
+678 GKFVDGTVPGVGL
-693 DTRHLEWNDVLS
+693 NTRHLEWNDVLS

-735 PDEEGTLYEAVIA
+735 PDEEGTLYQAVIA

-762 RACHE
+762 RECHE

-778 GWELHERAPGGKRD
+778 GWELHERARAGDRK
-792 WALKSASAQ
+792 WALKRMSAR

>member
-1 MVSQDR
+1 VVRQDK
-7 LYLAFLAI
+7 LYLAFLAV
-15 SCAGFSSLAARE
+15 SCAGFTTLAARD

-32 SRDRRS
+32 TNDRRL
-38 ASTAIKECATMLDLR
+38 AGTAIKEVSTMLELNK
-53 DADAKEKETPSSE
+53 AAEKEK
-66 DSAVTTAESASAAG
+66 DKDGAG
-80 ASSTSET
+80 A
-87 ASSTTTSSEPAK
+87 
-99 GVRRPSGA
+99 
-107 KKNGGR
+107 
-113 RSDATALGGRRAKE
+113 
-127 KVGAEFW
+127 GAEKPGSSKRRGRDLKRGGGSQKIGADFW
-134 DELAYLVKIAAP
+134 KELSYLVKVACPTPHCRFA
-146 GPFCYFSQ
+146 Q

-175 VNTFYLTR
+175 VNTFYLTK
-183 AISTASWKFWTRW
+183 AISSANWKFWVRW

-223 ELRAALTKRAHQ
+223 ELRDALTRHAHK
-235 KYMSANNFYKTAVL
+235 KYMAANNFYRTAVL

-260 IVADVDAFAKEAAF
+260 IVADVDAFSREAAF

-306 GAQIFITAVLRQMSP
+306 GAQIFITTVLRQMSP
-321 SLGRMIAKEQ
+321 SLGKMVAREQ

-351 ALLGGAERE
+351 ALLGGASRE
-360 IGILDDGLKN
+360 VGILDDGLKN
-370 LVVTQR
+370 MVVTQR

-408 MVRAANSE
+408 MVRAAASE
-416 GERISAFRAT
+416 GERISTFRAT

-445 NLDELAGYTHRLGQ
+445 NLDELAGYTFRLGQ
-459 LFRTMDAGV
+459 LFRVMDAG
-468 RREEAETLEKAKAR
+468 AEDERKEQLAAAKAR
-482 LARLREARETETSKS
+482 LADFGKKTPQPPASGGGGRRISF
-497 REDSQTVAARNVI
+497 DG
-510 AFENVSVGAP
+510 VSVGAP

-528 LVKGVSLTVEPG
+528 LVRAVTMDVSEG
-540 RSLLITGPNGSGKTS
+540 DHLLITGPNGAGKTS

-560 AGLWAPLEGAVTVPS
+560 AGLWKPLEGTVSTPA
-575 PSPPSNGIPAGGSR
+575 PTRANG
-589 SPGKAMMWLPQ
+589 GKVMMWLPQ

-616 HVALAESNAARVKR
+616 DVPKARAGTFT
-630 ERRAAGRGSKAPS
+630 RRGGRGRLRGSGGAAAGGPS
-643 AGGGGSRSRG
+643 AAGSSSSPPSS
-653 KDASSSS
+653 SSSS
-660 AAEEEDERVK
+660 AGRRVENDAEAEEEDERIR
-670 RCLRLAGL
+670 RCLRMAGL
-678 GKFVDGTLGVPGLGL
+678 GKFVDGDVPGVGLG
-693 DTRHLEWNDVLS
+693 TRHLEWNDVLS
-705 GGERQRIGFARLFYH
+705 GGERQRVGFARLFYH

-735 PDEEGTLYEAVIA
+735 PDEEGKLYEHVIA
-748 QGTTVVSIAHRLEL
+748 GGTTVVSIAHRLEL
-762 RACHE
+762 RRFHKK
-767 LELKLLGDGEG
+767 ELKLRGDGNG
-778 GWELHERAPGGKRD
+778 GWELHEQKQKDKWTQVARG
-792 WALKSASAQ
+792 